1 MTVTAD
7 WVRNKLEE
15 KSVSIEDALLDI
27 DSKIQKSMENV
38 VPPAKGGYTYTWNYN
53 YWLPKQYISLVSV
66 IINELN
72 SRGFDVE
79 FKQELND
86 IEFKARL
93 IIRVEMVL

>member
-7 WVRNKLEE
+7 WVRNKLKE
-15 KSVSIEDALLDI
+15 KSVSIKDALLDI
-27 DSKIQKSMENV
+27 DNKIQKSMENV
-38 VPPAKGGYTYTWNYN
+38 VPPANGGYTYTWNYN
-53 YWLPKQYISLVSV
+53 YWLPKQYSILVSD

-86 IEFKARL
+86 IEYEARL